1 MWSQWSRCP
10 MSFYFFWLK
19 REPCPEH
26 TNQYTPQDWAQQHGL
41 LGPDVGGNG
50 GNSLTDCEGRGPFFL
65 WPCVLQRDSQDI
77 VGLGSLK
84 KGKGSWYLCWRQRRK
99 RLTEPQ
105 VGGFFQNFRRAR
117 GLWLYII
124 KWLMMVVS
132 QGFFFVSNNM
142 NLWLNFPFLVS
153 LKNVIEE
160 CFTDFLNWIWK
171 YIVYFRYPKNI
182 QIYFFIWNKIWLWIL
197 YKF

>member
-1 MWSQWSRCP
+1 MA
-10 MSFYFFWLK
+10 F
-19 REPCPEH
+19 
-26 TNQYTPQDWAQQHGL
+26 

-132 QGFFFVSNNM
+132 QGFFFCIKQYESMTEFSLLGISQKCHWRMLHRLLKLNLKIHSIFSVPQKYSNI
-142 NLWLNFPFLVS
+142 FFY
-153 LKNVIEE
+153 LK
-160 CFTDFLNWIWK
+160 
-171 YIVYFRYPKNI
+171 
-182 QIYFFIWNKIWLWIL
+182 
-197 YKF
+197 